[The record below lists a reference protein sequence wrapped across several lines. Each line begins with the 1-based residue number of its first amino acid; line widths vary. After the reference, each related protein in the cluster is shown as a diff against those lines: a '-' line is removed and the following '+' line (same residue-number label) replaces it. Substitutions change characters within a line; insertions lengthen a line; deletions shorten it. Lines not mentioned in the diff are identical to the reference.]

1 MIRIIRSR
9 ALDALLADQAALAQ
23 ARAALADA
31 RAKADSNAETAAK
44 AEVVADQLLRQLAQ
58 ERAGEIQET
67 RDAAAAE
74 QLRKQVQQ
82 ADVAIGQLR
91 AALAAQ
97 PGIDTP
103 EDSLRGALALSL
115 LRSIYDEAR
124 DRGQTGPT
132 VDIIAVVLGIEPLP
146 AT

>member
-1 MIRIIRSR
+1 MIRIVRSR
-9 ALDALLADQAALAQ
+9 TLDALLADRAALAQ
-23 ARAALADA
+23 ARTALAAA
-31 RAKADSNAETAAK
+31 RTAADSSAEATAK
-44 AEVVADQLLRQLAQ
+44 AEAVAEQLLRQLAQ

-67 RDAAAAE
+67 RDAAEAE
-74 QLRKQVQQ
+74 QLRKQLQQ

-91 AALAAQ
+91 ATLAAQ

-132 VDIIAVVLGIEPLP
+132 VDIAAVVLGIEPLP
-146 AT
+146 TT